1 MTRGSC
7 DNSIGSARLGS
18 ARLGSA
24 RLGSAEHSALF
35 SVCQVVSPKN
45 FRNIIARDRDIYALS
60 LALCVSG

>member
-7 DNSIGSARLGS
+7 DNSI
-18 ARLGSA
+18 
-24 RLGSAEHSALF
+24 GSAEHSALF